1 MTATTLTVTD
11 RPAGV
16 CNAARRLARLGFWFF
31 LVKGLLW
38 LVAPLA
44 AWMAIGQ

>member
-1 MTATTLTVTD
+1 MTATTLTANG
-11 RPAGV
+11 RPSGRR
-16 CNAARRLARLGFWFF
+16 AAAQRLARLGFWFF
-31 LVKGLLW
+31 LIKGLLW

>member
-1 MTATTLTVTD
+1 MTATTMTSG
-11 RPAGV
+11 RPSGIRS
-16 CNAARRLARLGFWFF
+16 AARRLARLGFWFF
-31 LVKGLLW
+31 LFKGLLW